1 MPKQHNNQTQSV
13 IQIEYRTNSDSYFLS
28 LSALD
33 HPVWL
38 DSGKPLSTY
47 GRFDILCAAPT
58 EILRNPSVE
67 ALEES
72 FESVQAYTPH
82 ELTSNEQLPF
92 VGGVIG
98 YFNYEFNA
106 EAFGIEPKDR
116 RTASYF
122 GVYHWALIQ
131 DHKDKTA
138 HLVFTDF
145 CNEKFRAFIRET
157 LSLPINIPEPDFF
170 VDGFSADLSKEDYLE
185 NFDKIKRHIIA
196 GDTYQINYAQR
207 FSGNFSGNSLDAYLS
222 LRKVMPSPFSAYLKL
237 GEDAVLSLSPERF
250 IQIDGS
256 KAKTQP
262 IKGTAPRGLS
272 SEEDK
277 DLAKRLKNSEKN
289 RAENVMI
296 VDLLRND
303 FSQSCQPNSV
313 TVPKLFELESF
324 ANVHHLVS
332 TVEGEISSGISPLT
346 FFLRCFPGGS
356 ITGAPKKRAM
366 EIIQTLEDHPRNIY
380 CGAIGY
386 MSVNG
391 KFDSNIAIRTLLI
404 NEEKIYCWGGGGI
417 VADSDPEEEYQESLQ
432 KIGILMEALS
442 P

>member
-1 MPKQHNNQTQSV
+1 MPKQHQKQNV
-13 IQIEYRTNSDSYFLS
+13 IPIEYRANSDSYFLS

-33 HPVWL
+33 QPVWL
-38 DSGKPLSTY
+38 DSGKPHSTY
-47 GRFDILCAAPT
+47 GRFDILCAAPS
-58 EILRNPSVE
+58 EVLKNPSIE
-67 ALEES
+67 DLENRLA
-72 FESVQAYTPH
+72 SVQASTPK
-82 ELTSNEQLPF
+82 ELIDNTQLPF

-98 YFNYEFNA
+98 YFNYEFNT
-106 EAFGIEPKDR
+106 EDFGIKPK
-116 RTASYF
+116 TPLTTSYF

-131 DHKDKTA
+131 DHKEKNA
-138 HLVFTDF
+138 YLVFTNF
-145 CNEKFRAFIRET
+145 CDENFQNLIRKT
-157 LSLPINIPEPDFF
+157 LSSPVKDL
-170 VDGFSADLSKEDYLE
+170 VSGFNVEGLSADLSKDKYLE
-185 NFDKIKRHIIA
+185 NFDRIKHHIIA

-237 GEDAVLSLSPERF
+237 SDDAVLSLSPERF
-250 IQIDGS
+250 IQIDGN

-277 DLAKRLKNSEKN
+277 EFAKQLKNSEKN

-303 FSQSCQPNSV
+303 FSKSCQTNSV

-380 CGAIGY
+380 CGAICY
-386 MSVNG
+386 MSANG

-417 VADSDPEEEYQESLQ
+417 VADSDAEEEYQESLQ
-432 KIGILMEALS
+432 KIGILIDALNA
-442 P
+442 

>member
-1 MPKQHNNQTQSV
+1 MPKQHPQKNV
-13 IQIEYRTNSDSYFLS
+13 IQIAYRANSDSYFLS
-28 LSALD
+28 LSVLG

-38 DSGKPLSTY
+38 DSGKPRSTY
-47 GRFDILCAAPT
+47 GRFDILSAAPS
-58 EILRNPSVE
+58 EILKNPSI
-67 ALEES
+67 ADLENR
-72 FESVQAYTPH
+72 FASVQASAPK
-82 ELTSNEQLPF
+82 ELIDNTQLPF

-106 EAFGIEPKDR
+106 EDFSIKQKTPLTD
-116 RTASYF
+116 SYF

-131 DHKDKTA
+131 DHKEKNT
-138 HLVFTDF
+138 HIVFTNF
-145 CNEKFRAFIRET
+145 CDETFRNRIQEI
-157 LSLPINIPEPDFF
+157 LSSPTKEPLSRFN
-170 VDGFSADLSKEDYLE
+170 VGGFSPDLSKDKYLE
-185 NFDKIKRHIIA
+185 NFERIKHHIVA

-207 FSGNFSGNSLDAYLS
+207 FSGNFSGSSLAAYLS

-237 GEDAVLSLSPERF
+237 DDDAVLSLSPERF
-250 IQIDGS
+250 IQIDGD

-277 DLAKRLKNSEKN
+277 ELAKQLKNSEKN

-303 FSQSCQPNSV
+303 FSKSCQPHSV
-313 TVPKLFELESF
+313 IVPKLFDLESF

-332 TVEGEISSGISPLT
+332 TVEGKISSGISPLT

-380 CGAIGY
+380 CGAICY

-391 KFDSNIAIRTLLI
+391 KFDSSIAIRTLLI

-432 KIGILMEALS
+432 KIGILIEALNA
-442 P
+442 

>member
-1 MPKQHNNQTQSV
+1 MSKQHTQPQQNV
-13 IQIEYRTNSDSYFLS
+13 IQIEYRANSDSYFLS
-28 LSALD
+28 LSTLD

-47 GRFDILCAAPT
+47 GRFDILCAAPS
-58 EILRNPSVE
+58 EILRNPTAE
-67 ALEES
+67 ALEEH
-72 FESVQAYTPH
+72 FAHVQASAPS
-82 ELTSNEQLPF
+82 ELINNNKLPF

-98 YFNYEFNA
+98 YFNYEFNS
-106 EAFGIEPKDR
+106 ETFGISPKKPH
-116 RTASYF
+116 TASYF

-131 DHKDKTA
+131 DHKEKTA
-138 HLVFTDF
+138 HLVFTNF
-145 CNEKFRAFIRET
+145 CDENFIKNIRET
-157 LSLPINIPEPDFF
+157 LATSTKTPTSDFF
-170 VDGFSADLSKEDYLE
+170 VDGFSADLGKHKYLE
-185 NFDKIKRHIIA
+185 NFDKIKQHIIA

-207 FSGNFSGNSLDAYLS
+207 FSGNFSGSSVAAYLS

-237 GEDAVLSLSPERF
+237 GEDAVLSFSPERF
-250 IQIDGS
+250 IQIDEG

-277 DLAKRLKNSEKN
+277 TLAKQLKNSEKN

-303 FSQSCQPNSV
+303 FSKSCRPHSV

-332 TVEGEISSGISPLT
+332 TVEGELSSGVSPLT

-380 CGAIGY
+380 CGSIAY

-391 KFDSNIAIRTLLI
+391 KFDSNITIRTLLI
-404 NEEKIYCWGGGGI
+404 NDDKIYCWGGGGI